1 MQKCILFLL
10 NLNLTIVENVLEIN
24 NLSKNYGSLQAV
36 RNVSFS
42 VNKGD
47 VYGILG
53 PNGSGKT
60 TTLAVILGV
69 LNANGGDFKW
79 FGNPLQKETRQKI
92 GSLIETPN
100 FYPYLTLFENLQ
112 VVAKIKNASEES
124 INYALGV
131 ANLLKRKH
139 TNFGTLSLGM
149 KQRMAIASVLI
160 GDPEVLVLDEPTNSL
175 DPEGFAEVRN
185 IIQSQ
190 AAKGKT
196 IIIASHILDEV
207 EKVCSHVAILKS
219 GDLIANGRVGELLTK
234 EDLIF
239 IQSDRQDELFSL
251 LQMEEMVSK
260 ISKVED
266 DLSVTLKK
274 TFSATDL
281 NKFCFEKGFI
291 LSKIILKKQSLEA
304 QFLELVK

>member
-1 MQKCILFLL
+1 
-10 NLNLTIVENVLEIN
+10 VEKILEIN

-36 RNVSFS
+36 RNISFS
-42 VNKGD
+42 INKGE
-47 VYGILG
+47 VYGLLG

-60 TTLAVILGV
+60 TTLAVIMGV
-69 LNANGGDFKW
+69 LNANGGDFAW
-79 FGNPLQKETRQKI
+79 FGQALQKEARQKI
-92 GSLIETPN
+92 GALIETPN

-112 VVAKIKNASEES
+112 IVAKIKNASEES
-124 INYALGV
+124 INNALGV

-160 GDPEVLVLDEPTNSL
+160 GDPEVLVLDEPTNGL

-185 IIQSQ
+185 IIQLQ

-196 IIIASHILDEV
+196 IILASHILDEV

-219 GDLIANGRVGELLTK
+219 GELISNGKVGELLTT
-234 EDLIF
+234 EDIVY
-239 IQSDRQDELFSL
+239 IQGENQDELFTVLDSID
-251 LQMEEMVSK
+251 MVSRV
-260 ISKVED
+260 SRLED
-266 DLSVTLKK
+266 DLVVILKK
-274 TFSATDL
+274 PYTASEL
-281 NKFCFEKGFI
+281 NKLCFEKGFV

-304 QFLELVK
+304 QFLELVKK